1 MATITRI
8 LSKKLTRI
16 IGMEFRL
23 TSANKAFVIIT
34 LIGPFL
40 IVAVSVLPSLLAM
53 RGSGTAKLA
62 VTGTQE
68 EFVREITPALEKSG
82 VQLVHVGETEEELR
96 KAVLEGE
103 IDGYLVIPGNPL
115 EIESIEYI
123 TSGGTNFQLLG
134 TIQGIIG
141 NIIVTR
147 RLARE
152 GLDPSRVGFIT
163 RQPQIITKRV
173 SRQSGQTE
181 NQDFMTIMFTG
192 IAFTMLIYMTV
203 LLYSQSI
210 ARSVLTEK
218 TSKTVEIML
227 SSVNAKELL
236 FGKILGKAIASLLQ
250 YAVWIVMA
258 LIFLRI
264 LKPLVNLNLSIAGGA
279 ESILYLVVFF
289 LLAFFLY
296 SSAYAALGAA
306 SEDEQHLGQLSWPM
320 IFFLVLPMVMVGAI
334 ATNPGA
340 PLVVAL
346 SFFPMTAPIVMFQR
360 VIMGSPAGYEIL
372 ICIVILFISILG
384 MIIFSAK
391 IFRIGLLMTGKR
403 FSLKEILRWLKYR

>member
-1 MATITRI
+1 VATITRI

-68 EFVREITPALEKSG
+68 EFVREITPALENSG

-152 GLDPSRVGFIT
+152 GLDPSRVGFIM

-192 IAFTMLIYMTV
+192 ISFTMLIYMTV

-340 PLVVAL
+340 PFVVAL

>member
-68 EFVREITPALEKSG
+68 EFVREITPALENSG

-152 GLDPSRVGFIT
+152 GLDPSRVGFIM